1 MATVESIEPV
11 AGGDELC
18 RVALA
23 VETRNQKGETVIKG
37 SARALLPAGRSRGRP
52 ARRVRAIQTQPTK
65 QATRAG
71 RSTALTLA
79 FPILLGTLGIAACLP
94 SLAGWDVAALEAEYP
109 ALAEWSGHRL
119 GDATPY
125 FAPQADGIALF
136 LCRWRTDRAILLS
149 LPSDANEPERAA
161 LRAALAAWQDA
172 GIGVRF
178 REVSEARA
186 QLVIRFVGGDVIERR
201 AGGSATTSAD
211 CALPPELVPPLP
223 GEAWAVELV
232 SARIEL
238 QRNNL
243 DVLGRPVALSQEE
256 LAGTLLHELGHALGY
271 PSHAAGSS
279 TVMVQSVDRVRRRG
293 RRLLAEG
300 SGGFSAPTL
309 GALYALPTGAVV
321 GKVAIPPAS
330 MAEILKLY
338 AIAREAGWGAPLARV
353 GDRWAR
359 LWWLDDADRVVGFLI
374 PGIQR
379 GWRPDLRWFPTASA
393 REYLRA
399 APGRG
404 VEESARSSRA
414 LGGSSR

>member
-1 MATVESIEPV
+1 
-11 AGGDELC
+11 
-18 RVALA
+18 
-23 VETRNQKGETVIKG
+23 
-37 SARALLPAGRSRGRP
+37 
-52 ARRVRAIQTQPTK
+52 VR
-65 QATRAG
+65 
-71 RSTALTLA
+71 
-79 FPILLGTLGIAACLP
+79 
-94 SLAGWDVAALEAEYP
+94 
-109 ALAEWSGHRL
+109 
-119 GDATPY
+119 
-125 FAPQADGIALF
+125 
-136 LCRWRTDRAILLS
+136 
-149 LPSDANEPERAA
+149 
-161 LRAALAAWQDA
+161 
-172 GIGVRF
+172 
-178 REVSEARA
+178 
-186 QLVIRFVGGDVIERR
+186 
-201 AGGSATTSAD
+201 
-211 CALPPELVPPLP
+211 
-223 GEAWAVELV
+223 
-232 SARIEL
+232 ARIEL

-279 TVMVQSVDRVRRRG
+279 TVMVQSVDRVRREG
-293 RRLLAEG
+293 RRLMTEG
-300 SGGFSAPTL
+300 SGDFSAPTL

-330 MAEILKLY
+330 MAEILKLS